1 MKLKETPAHFF
12 ENIYVT
18 RNIIAIRQSYLLK
31 ECGWSESQIEQIL
44 DPEQVEPGKNAHSQY
59 FMKPQKPFSFARKT
73 DSHHRLVAIFIA
85 MNRIPDSES
94 FVSVVDMIAK
104 SYL

>member
-1 MKLKETPAHFF
+1 MKNGISNPFSKLEEEIGKLKLKETPAHFI

-44 DPEQVEPGKNAHSQY
+44 DPEQVEPGKKLIVNIS
-59 FMKPQKPFSFARKT
+59 
-73 DSHHRLVAIFIA
+73 
-85 MNRIPDSES
+85 
-94 FVSVVDMIAK
+94 
-104 SYL
+104 